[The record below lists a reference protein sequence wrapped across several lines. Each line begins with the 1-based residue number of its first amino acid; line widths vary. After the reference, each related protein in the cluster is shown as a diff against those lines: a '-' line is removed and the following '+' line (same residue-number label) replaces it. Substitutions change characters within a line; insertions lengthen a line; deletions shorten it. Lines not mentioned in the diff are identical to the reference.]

1 MNKRSTTTRL
11 RDSPPLK
18 QADIDSGKVVLR
30 TRNARGQIQP
40 LKQRINI
47 YLDATIVEHFKK
59 KAGSRGYQTLINE
72 ELKHSMHRE
81 SMEQT
86 VRKVVRDELKKRD
99 A

>member
-1 MNKRSTTTRL
+1 MNKRSSTTSL
-11 RDSPPLK
+11 LDSPPLR

-30 TRNARGQIQP
+30 ARNARGQIQP

-72 ELKHSMHRE
+72 ELKHSIQRE
-81 SMEQT
+81 SLEQT
-86 VRKVVRDELKKRD
+86 VRKAVRDEFRKR
-99 A
+99 AA